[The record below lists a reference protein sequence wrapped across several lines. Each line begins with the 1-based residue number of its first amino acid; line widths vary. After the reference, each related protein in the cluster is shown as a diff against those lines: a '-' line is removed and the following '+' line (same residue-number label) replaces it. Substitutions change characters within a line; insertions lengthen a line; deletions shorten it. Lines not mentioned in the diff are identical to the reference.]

1 MLNDRG
7 WQRFGMETSEL
18 TFRQAQLL
26 GYIVKEH
33 IRTAAPVASRLLVDY
48 YNLDVSPAT
57 VRNEMARLEELGYLS
72 QPHTSAGRV
81 PTESGFRYFVER
93 LMEEQTLP
101 LAEQRRIAHQF
112 YQARDHVDEW
122 LPLAASVLA
131 TATRSA
137 ALVTPPLAVT
147 AKYRHIELLST
158 HGRAVLLVLVLEGG
172 AVRQQ
177 ALVLPEYLSQN
188 MLSDIADRLNQLFS
202 GLTADGIRQHLM
214 DLAPLELDFAR
225 LVLSLMLEAKDLP
238 SEAVYRHGLSQL
250 LQEPEFAEGEERSQ
264 GVIRIIE
271 EQNLL
276 QAVIA
281 DALSPSLGIGGMR
294 ILIGG
299 EGRWDSL
306 RACSVIL
313 TRYGVA
319 NYATGALGV
328 VGPVRMAYGRAISVL
343 RFVADV
349 LSELTYDTFSP
360 GERDLTS
367 PHFPLEFEEQ
377 V

>member
-1 MLNDRG
+1 
-7 WQRFGMETSEL
+7 MEAPEL
-18 TFRQAQLL
+18 TTRQAQLL

-33 IRTAAPVASRLLVDY
+33 IRTAAPVASRLLVEY

-81 PTESGFRYFVER
+81 PTETGFRYFVER

-112 YQARDHVDEW
+112 YQARDHIDEW

-131 TATRSA
+131 HATRTA
-137 ALVTPPLAVT
+137 ALVTPPQAVT
-147 AKYRHIELLST
+147 ASYRHVELLST

-172 AVRQQ
+172 AVKQQ

-188 MLSDIADRLNQLFS
+188 TLSDIADRLNQLFT
-202 GLTADGIRQHLM
+202 GLTAAAIRRHLM

-225 LVLSLMLEAKDLP
+225 LVLSLMEDAKDLP
-238 SEAVYRHGLSQL
+238 AEAVYRHGLSQL
-250 LQEPEFAEGEERSQ
+250 LREPEFAEGEERSH
-264 GVIRIIE
+264 GLIRVLE
-271 EQNLL
+271 EQSLL

-281 DALSPSLGIGGMR
+281 DALSPALGIGGMR

-306 RACSVIL
+306 RTCSVIL

-343 RFVADV
+343 RFVAGV
-349 LSELTYDTFSP
+349 LSELTYEAFSP
-360 GERDLTS
+360 GDRELGP
-367 PHFPLEFEEQ
+367 PHFTLDLETQ
-377 V
+377 N

>member
-1 MLNDRG
+1 
-7 WQRFGMETSEL
+7 METSEL

-131 TATRSA
+131 SATRSA

-202 GLTADGIRQHLM
+202 GLAADGIRQHLV

-225 LVLSLMLEAKDLP
+225 LVLSLMQEAKDLP

-250 LQEPEFAEGEERSQ
+250 LQEPEFSEGEERSQ

-360 GERDLTS
+360 GERDLTA
-367 PHFPLEFEEQ
+367 PNFPLDFEEQ